1 MRTAPAALEVDE
13 SHFRVMGTDAHLVV
27 VGGDDAIL
35 RRGETHVRELEQRWS
50 RFLETSEISMLNRH
64 AGHPVV
70 VSADTFDLV
79 HKAVAAWE
87 LSNGCF
93 DPTVGAALIAHGYD
107 RDFSM
112 LAATV
117 PATPRTAPAPG
128 AAAIELM
135 PEINVIA
142 VPLGVTLDPGGIGKG
157 LAADLTASL
166 LTDAGACGA
175 LVNLGGDLR
184 AVGRAP
190 TMDGWVITVPDP
202 LEPGRE
208 LLRLA
213 ISDGAVATSSRLR
226 RRWMTESGQ
235 AHHLID
241 PRTGRPAHTDVVAV
255 TVVAAEGWWAEA
267 LTKALFL
274 TGPAGLDDYEDLHAV
289 IVTADGARHCTPG
302 LEATLR

>member
-1 MRTAPAALEVDE
+1 VLTAPAALEIDE
-13 SHFRVMGTDAHLVV
+13 SRFRVMGTDAHVV
-27 VGGDDAIL
+27 LVGGDDAIL
-35 RRGETHVRELEQRWS
+35 RRGEAHVRDLEQRWS
-50 RFLETSEISMLNRH
+50 RFLETSEISVLNRH

-70 VSADTFDLV
+70 VSPDTFELV
-79 HKAVAAWE
+79 HKAVRAWE
-87 LSNGCF
+87 LTEGCF

-107 RDFSM
+107 RDFPM
-112 LAATV
+112 LATTIS
-117 PATPRTAPAPG
+117 PAPRIEPAPG
-128 AAAIELM
+128 AAHIELI
-135 PEINVIA
+135 PEINVVA
-142 VPLGVTLDPGGIGKG
+142 VPVGVMLDPGGIGKG
-157 LAADLTASL
+157 FAADLTACL

-190 TMDGWVITVPDP
+190 TTEGWVITVPDP
-202 LEPGRE
+202 LEPRCE

-213 ISDGAVATSSRLR
+213 ISEGAVATSSRLR
-226 RRWMTESGQ
+226 RRWMTASGD

-241 PRTGRPAHTDVVAV
+241 PRTGQPAHTDVVAV

-274 TGPAGLDDYEDLHAV
+274 TGPGGLDDYDDLHAV
-289 IVTADGARHCTPG
+289 IVTADGTRHCTAD